1 MTVSKTKALS
11 LETINNNF
19 DNIVPKFFF
28 FEKKKYLKNKIFYI
42 NKIIKKFSK
51 DIIIR
56 SSALNEDSKKESRAG
71 FYESFVIKKKKL

>member
-28 FEKKKYLKNKIFYI
+28 LKKKIFKNKIFYI

-56 SSALNEDSKKESRAG
+56 SSAL
-71 FYESFVIKKKKL
+71 